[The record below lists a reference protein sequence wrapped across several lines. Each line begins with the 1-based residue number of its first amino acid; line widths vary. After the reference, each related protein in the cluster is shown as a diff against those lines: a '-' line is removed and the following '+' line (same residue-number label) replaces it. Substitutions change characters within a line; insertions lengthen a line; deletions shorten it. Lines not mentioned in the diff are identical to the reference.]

1 MGLPPGRGYLEV
13 PGSSLSAP
21 PANVS
26 YPATEPL
33 TGTPQTGAATA
44 AQVSAGQAAASCTA
58 QAKDKHLSGA
68 AQTSFMKKCETD
80 AKAACEASAKEM
92 KLSGAAAKS
101 HITKCV
107 NDAVGK

>member
-1 MGLPPGRGYLEV
+1 MTRIILAIV
-13 PGSSLSAP
+13 LS
-21 PANVS
+21 VF
-26 YPATEPL
+26 
-33 TGTPQTGAATA
+33 A
-44 AQVSAGQAAASCTA
+44 AQVSAAQESCAT

-68 AQTSFMKKCETD
+68 AQTSFLKKCETD